1 MKRVL
6 GTILLVL
13 IADQALKVWVKL
25 NMLYD
30 TAFSLFGDWGYI
42 HFIENRGMAFGL
54 EFGGSWGKLALTL
67 FRIAAVIG
75 IGAYLRHLIRE
86 KASTAMLISSALVFA
101 GALGNI
107 IDSTFYGLI
116 FSRSTDMQLAVLFPP
131 DGGYAS
137 LFHGAVVDMFY
148 FPLFEGRFPEWLP
161 FWGGEHYL
169 FFRPVFNL
177 ADAAITVG
185 IGAYILAQRSIPHPE
200 KPVTQEGT
208 GAAHDPVEPLPAEGT
223 PPAEPLP

>member
-1 MKRVL
+1 M
-6 GTILLVL
+6 
-13 IADQALKVWVKL
+13 
-25 NMLYD
+25 
-30 TAFSLFGDWGYI
+30 
-42 HFIENRGMAFGL
+42 
-54 EFGGSWGKLALTL
+54 
-67 FRIAAVIG
+67 
-75 IGAYLRHLIRE
+75 
-86 KASTAMLISSALVFA
+86 FA

-116 FSRSTDMQLAVLFPP
+116 FSRSTDLQLAVLFPP

-161 FWGGEHYL
+161 IWGGEHYL

-185 IGAYILAQRSIPHPE
+185 IGSYILAQRGMPHPE
-200 KPVTQEGT
+200 KHAAPEGSGT
-208 GAAHDPVEPLPAEGT
+208 AADPTEPLP
-223 PPAEPLP
+223 